1 VAYIER
7 QCIRLFVAVTKTIER
22 REDLFWLMVLK
33 VSVHGWLDPLLSGHG
48 RRVWQKKELLTSWQ
62 VGKRERQERAGDKV
76 HHK

>member
-1 VAYIER
+1 
-7 QCIRLFVAVTKTIER
+7 
-22 REDLFWLMVLK
+22 MVLK